1 MIAQCKNGSQKVGG
15 NILSLLQFSKDRR
28 YINYIASPSALYP
41 TDSDEILWDTYYDT
55 VLTSVQT
62 FG

>member
-41 TDSDEILWDTYYDT
+41 TDSDEILWDTY
-55 VLTSVQT
+55 LILS
-62 FG
+62 